1 VKAGDRIGRFE
12 VVGEL
17 GEGGMG
23 RLFRARDPRLGRE
36 VAIKLLAD
44 RFSDSREH
52 LARFEKEARAASALN
67 HPNLVTVFEVGEH
80 EGHPW
85 IGMELVEGTTLHA
98 YLTEGSPSMRA
109 LVNVAVQIAE
119 GLAAAHEGGIVHRDL
134 KPENVMVTRSGL
146 VKILDFG
153 LAKRTRPPVEAE
165 HSTEDHSLLTG
176 PGHVVGTI
184 GYMSPEQ
191 ARGLDVDFR
200 SDQFSFGAILY
211 EMLGGRRPFRGPTPL
226 DTLTAILDQE
236 PEDLARLAPQVPEA
250 LARVVQR
257 CLAKKPEGRYP
268 STHDLA
274 RDLAAIRER
283 RSGSKS
289 LSTVPFQPGTPSR
302 RRARRLAIPAALAV
316 AAAAAALWFANAR
329 PPEAGEAPV
338 IATGRRVAIL
348 PFRDL
353 SATPAGAL
361 IGEGFAETVSAR
373 LGTGSELAVLP
384 AIAVDGEAGDL
395 PALFRRTGAQ
405 AVIRGSLQFEG
416 NRVRATWAVVG
427 ADGLQV
433 SSGSAEG
440 STERLLGLQ
449 DEVARR
455 MAAALGLAPGAAGP
469 RPASAGF
476 AQDRFLEALG
486 HLRRY
491 ENAAA
496 VDAAIGILEGLGD
509 SAVVQAALARAYL
522 ARRTITG
529 ERTWAERAIEASRKA
544 VELDP
549 SLAEVRETRG
559 RVDLLLEKPAEAAAA
574 FRRALE
580 DRPSPSRRTSASPRR
595 STGRAGP
602 PTPSGSTAARSR
614 SSPAGGRPTTTSASS
629 SSGRGISTRPSR
641 ASRRPSGSPP
651 TTRGPSTTSASPTS
665 SSAATKRPS
674 PSTGGPS
681 ESSRRPR
688 RSPTSGPASSTSA
701 ATRRRSPPTS
711 GRPPCAP
718 GTPSSGSTSATRC
731 AGRAW
736 TGRNTKTRTG
746 GRSSSSRPT
755 WPSRPATPASGPAS
769 RSPSPGPGVTT
780 GRASTPTRRSVSS
793 RTRPTSTASSLSS
806 GSRPARTPGRS
817 TSWRARSSAGI
828 PRPSSDATPTS
839 PA

>member
-1 VKAGDRIGRFE
+1 VKAGGRIGRFE
-12 VVGEL
+12 VIGEL

-36 VAIKLLAD
+36 VALKLLAD
-44 RFSDSREH
+44 RFSDSPQH
-52 LARFEKEARAASALN
+52 LARFEKEALAASALN
-67 HPNLVTVFEVGEH
+67 HPNVVTVFEVGEH

-85 IGMELVEGTTLHA
+85 IGMELVEGTTLRA
-98 YLTEGSPSMRA
+98 FLAEGPPSMRS
-109 LVNVAVQIAE
+109 LVNVAAQVAE
-119 GLAAAHEGGIVHRDL
+119 GLAAAHEAGIVHRDL

-153 LAKRTRPPVEAE
+153 LAKRARPPIEEE

-191 ARGLDVDFR
+191 ARGLDIDFR
-200 SDQFSFGAILY
+200 SDQFSFGTILY
-211 EMLGGRRPFRGPTPL
+211 EMLGGRRPFRGHTPL

-236 PEDLARLAPQVPEA
+236 PEDLSRLAPQVPEA

-274 RDLAAIRER
+274 RDLAAVRER
-283 RSGSKS
+283 LNASRS
-289 LSTVPFQPGTPSR
+289 LSTVPFRPGGPSW

-316 AAAAAALWFANAR
+316 AAAAGALWFTNAR
-329 PPEAGEAPV
+329 SPEAGESPAV
-338 IATGRRVAIL
+338 ATGRRVAIL

-353 SATPAGAL
+353 SATPAGVL

-405 AVIRGSLQFEG
+405 AVVRGSLQFEG

-440 STERLLGLQ
+440 STERLLELQ
-449 DEVARR
+449 DEVARKA
-455 MAAALGLAPGAAGP
+455 AAALGLAPGAAGP
-469 RPASAGF
+469 RPARAEF

-496 VDAAIGILEGLGD
+496 VDAAIGILEGLGG
-509 SAVVQAALARAYL
+509 SAAVQAALARAYL
-522 ARRTITG
+522 AKRTITG
-529 ERTWAERAIEASRKA
+529 ERSWAERAIEASRKA
-544 VELDP
+544 AGLDP

-559 RVDLLLEKPAEAAAA
+559 RVDLLLGRPAEAASA

-580 DRPSPSRRTSASPRR
+580 DRPFSVEAHLGLAEALDRQGRPGEAEREYGRAVGIQPGWWSTHNHLGVFLLGKGNLDAALGSFQEAARLSPDNTRVIDNLGIAYQQLGRNEEAIAEFRRSIEIFPTASALANLGACLFSLGRYAEAAASCERASALRPGDALLWIDLGDALLWKGAVKEEYATAYGRAIDLLEADRAGAPRDAGQKTRLALALARTSRHDRVRVHADEALRLEPDAADVLRKLGPVR
-595 STGRAGP
+595 LVAGRIPAARAG
-602 PTPSGSTAARSR
+602 GAR
-614 SSPAGGRPTTTSASS
+614 P
-629 SSGRGISTRPSR
+629 
-641 ASRRPSGSPP
+641 
-651 TTRGPSTTSASPTS
+651 
-665 SSAATKRPS
+665 
-674 PSTGGPS
+674 
-681 ESSRRPR
+681 
-688 RSPTSGPASSTSA
+688 
-701 ATRRRSPPTS
+701 
-711 GRPPCAP
+711 
-718 GTPSSGSTSATRC
+718 
-731 AGRAW
+731 
-736 TGRNTKTRTG
+736 
-746 GRSSSSRPT
+746 
-755 WPSRPATPASGPAS
+755 
-769 RSPSPGPGVTT
+769 
-780 GRASTPTRRSVSS
+780 
-793 RTRPTSTASSLSS
+793 
-806 GSRPARTPGRS
+806 
-817 TSWRARSSAGI
+817 
-828 PRPSSDATPTS
+828 
-839 PA
+839 